1 MITDHPSAVPGVH
14 QWSTPHLHQGRSS
27 AGAVW
32 DLWKPEMVIFTL
44 VCKSPFL
51 GNGVMI
57 CCNTHIY
64 IYYIILYYI
73 VLYYIIL
80 YYIVLYYIIL
90 YYIIYII
97 YIIYIN
103 LCI

>member
-27 AGAVW
+27 AGAVG

-57 CCNTHIY
+57 CCNTHTHIY
-64 IYYIILYYI
+64 ILYYIYYIIYIILYYI
-73 VLYYIIL
+73 YILTYAYNMI
-80 YYIVLYYIIL
+80 
-90 YYIIYII
+90 
-97 YIIYIN
+97 
-103 LCI
+103 CI

>member
-27 AGAVW
+27 AGAVG

-64 IYYIILYYI
+64 IY
-73 VLYYIIL
+73 
-80 YYIVLYYIIL
+80 
-90 YYIIYII
+90 
-97 YIIYIN
+97 IN